1 MATPSR
7 LGMQSPGADK
17 GVGGTLKSPVAHKAA
32 PTPTH
37 CQGLERKTDTSVAST
52 AVKGIP
58 PGRKNAV
65 TPPVQPGLRIS
76 TRPQQHR
83 WLHPIPALL
92 SEFLFSRHYTHS
104 IPPLSTRR
112 LGGHTAVRRVLEQT
126 TGHETGQ
133 RLRALGSATGRG
145 LEQSPEK
152 VCV

>member
-1 MATPSR
+1 MAPPGR

-17 GVGGTLKSPVAHKAA
+17 GLGGNAEKPCG
-32 PTPTH
+32 P
-37 CQGLERKTDTSVAST
+37 QGCCHPHPLSGARKENRYKHDLHG
-52 AVKGIP
+52 VKGIS

-65 TPPVQPGLRIS
+65 TPPVQPWLRIS

-83 WLHPIPALL
+83 WLHPIPTLL
-92 SEFLFSRHYTHS
+92 SEFLFSCHYTHS

-133 RLRALGSATGRG
+133 RLRV
-145 LEQSPEK
+145 P
-152 VCV
+152 